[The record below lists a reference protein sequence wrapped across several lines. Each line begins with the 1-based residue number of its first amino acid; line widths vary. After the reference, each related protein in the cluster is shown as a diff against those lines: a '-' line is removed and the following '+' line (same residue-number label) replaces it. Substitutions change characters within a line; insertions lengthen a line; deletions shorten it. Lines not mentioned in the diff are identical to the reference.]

1 MIKVEVR
8 LYGAL
13 KERLQSVEADRPLVL
28 ELGDETT
35 LEQLIDILA
44 IPGED
49 VIVTLVNGIAKG
61 RDHRLSEGEVVDVFP
76 PLIGG

>member
-35 LEQLIDILA
+35 LEQLIDILT

-49 VIVTLVNGIAKG
+49 VIVTLVNGIAKS
-61 RDHRLSEGEVVDVFP
+61 RAHRLSEGEVVDIFP